1 MKLIRLCKAM
11 FDQVM
16 RSLRWH
22 IEQLEDQET
31 IETALQRRTEAIS
44 ETEGS
49 AGEID
54 MIMEGMMEAQGRP
67 HWSSNG
73 INVDGTLPRRS
84 AFSGVR

>member
-1 MKLIRLCKAM
+1 M

-31 IETALQRRTEAIS
+31 IETALQKRTEAIS

-54 MIMEGMMEAQGRP
+54 MIMEGMMEPQGTR
-67 HWSSNG
+67 WSSNG
-73 INVDGTLPRRS
+73 MNVDGSLPRRS
-84 AFSGVR
+84 ALSGVVR